1 MQRTQT
7 AIRTTIVSIVVNA
20 VLAAVKIVVGLVGN
34 SFALI
39 ADGIESLNDLIA
51 SGVVLLSLRVSAI
64 PPDEDHPYG
73 HGKAEQLG
81 ALFSALSLLGAGGA
95 IAWQSSRNL
104 IDRHTSPSW
113 FTLPVLILV
122 IVAKEILS
130 RYALKKSAETTSA
143 ALKGDAWHH
152 RSDAITSGAAFL
164 GISVALIGGDGYYN
178 ADDFAA
184 LVGCVVIGYNGFKL
198 LRNAL
203 HENLE
208 GAPPAE
214 LLAQVRA
221 LARSVEGV
229 RDIEKLRMKK
239 IGLGYFMDIH
249 VQVEGSLTVD
259 EGHRIGH
266 DVQRAL
272 LASELGISDVVVHI
286 EPFGSVPGAAVSRA
300 RPADA
305 AKG

>member
-1 MQRTQT
+1 MQRTET
-7 AIRTTIVSIVVNA
+7 AIRTTMISIVVNA
-20 VLAAVKIVVGLVGN
+20 VLAAVKIVVGIVGH

-64 PPDEDHPYG
+64 PPDEEHPYG

-81 ALFSALSLLGAGGA
+81 ALFSALSLLGAGGV
-95 IAWQSSRNL
+95 IVFQSTRNL

-113 FTLPVLILV
+113 FTLPVLVLV
-122 IVAKEILS
+122 IVVKELLS
-130 RYALKKSAETTSA
+130 RYALKKSVETTSA

-152 RSDAITSGAAFL
+152 RSDAITSGAAFI
-164 GISVALIGGDGYYN
+164 GITVALIGGEGYEN

-184 LVGCVVIGYNGFKL
+184 LVGCLVIGHNGFKL

-214 LLAQVRA
+214 LQARVRI
-221 LARSVEGV
+221 LARAVGGV
-229 RDIEKLRMKK
+229 REIEKLRMKK

-249 VQVEGSLTVD
+249 VQVDGTLTVD

-272 LASELGISDVVVHI
+272 LTSELGISDVVVHI
-286 EPFGSVPGAAVSRA
+286 EPYH
-300 RPADA
+300 DA
-305 AKG
+305 AGSAASRGASG

>member
-1 MQRTQT
+1 MQRTET
-7 AIRTTIVSIVVNA
+7 AIRTTMISIVVNA
-20 VLAAVKIVVGLVGN
+20 VLAAVKIVVGIVGH

-64 PPDEDHPYG
+64 PPDEEHPYG

-81 ALFSALSLLGAGGA
+81 ALFSALSLLGAGGV
-95 IAWQSSRNL
+95 IVFQSTRNL

-113 FTLPVLILV
+113 FTLPVLVLV
-122 IVAKEILS
+122 IVVKELLS
-130 RYALKKSAETTSA
+130 RYALKKSVETTSA
-143 ALKGDAWHH
+143 ALNGDALHH
-152 RSDAITSGAAFL
+152 RSDAITSGAAFI
-164 GISVALIGGDGYYN
+164 GITVALIGGEGYEN

-184 LVGCVVIGYNGFKL
+184 LVGCLVIGHNGFKL

-214 LLAQVRA
+214 LQARVRI
-221 LARSVEGV
+221 LARAVGGV
-229 RDIEKLRMKK
+229 REIEKLRMKK

-249 VQVEGSLTVD
+249 VQVDGTLTVD

-272 LASELGISDVVVHI
+272 LTSELGISDVVVHI
-286 EPFGSVPGAAVSRA
+286 EPYH
-300 RPADA
+300 DA
-305 AKG
+305 AGSAASRGASG

>member
-7 AIRTTIVSIVVNA
+7 AIRTTILSLVVNA
-20 VLAAVKIVVGLVGN
+20 VLAAVKIGVGLIGH

-81 ALFSALSLLGAGGA
+81 ALFSALSLLGAGAA
-95 IAWQSSRNL
+95 IAVQSTRNL
-104 IDRHTSPSW
+104 IDRHTAPSW
-113 FTLPVLILV
+113 FTLPVLIVV

-152 RSDAITSGAAFL
+152 RSDAITSGAAFV
-164 GISVALIGGDGYYN
+164 GIAVALIGGEGYEN

-184 LVGCVVIGYNGFKL
+184 LLGCVVIGHNGFKL

-208 GAPPAE
+208 GAPPVE
-214 LLAQVRA
+214 LQIQVRTR
-221 LARSVEGV
+221 ARAVDGV
-229 RDIEKLRMKK
+229 REIEKLRMKK

-249 VQVEGSLTVD
+249 VQVDGTLTVD
-259 EGHRIGH
+259 KGHRIGH

-286 EPFGSVPGAAVSRA
+286 EPYD
-300 RPADA
+300 RPTGGD
-305 AKG
+305 GEPRTLGG

>member
-1 MQRTQT
+1 MQRTET
-7 AIRTTIVSIVVNA
+7 AIRTTMISIVVNA
-20 VLAAVKIVVGLVGN
+20 VLAAVKIVVGIVGH

-64 PPDEDHPYG
+64 PPDEEHPYG

-81 ALFSALSLLGAGGA
+81 ALFSALSLLGAGGV
-95 IAWQSSRNL
+95 IVFQSTRNL

-113 FTLPVLILV
+113 FTLPVLVLV
-122 IVAKEILS
+122 IVVKELLS
-130 RYALKKSAETTSA
+130 RYALKKSVETTSA

-152 RSDAITSGAAFL
+152 RSDAITSGAAFI
-164 GISVALIGGDGYYN
+164 GSTVALIGGEGYEN

-184 LVGCVVIGYNGFKL
+184 LVGCLVIGHNGFKL

-214 LLAQVRA
+214 LQARVRI
-221 LARSVEGV
+221 LARAVGGV
-229 RDIEKLRMKK
+229 REIEKLRMKK

-249 VQVEGSLTVD
+249 VQVDGTLTVD

-272 LASELGISDVVVHI
+272 LTSELGISDVVVHI
-286 EPFGSVPGAAVSRA
+286 EPYH
-300 RPADA
+300 DA
-305 AKG
+305 AGSAASRGASG